1 MDKFEFKVKIEQIKK
16 LVNKSDYETAM
27 KIADAIDWRRVKSTG
42 LLTLASS
49 IYEKNREYSDA
60 KDILLIAYERAPIG
74 RTLLTKLT
82 DLALREGNVRE
93 AEAYYKEYCEQV
105 DDNDSVQH
113 LLRFLILEAKGA
125 SVEQQINSLEM
136 YCNDELDDKWLY
148 HLAEL
153 YREAGREDD
162 CVRACDK
169 IMLMFGIG
177 KYVDKAMALKQEF
190 APLNSYQKDLAENR
204 QKYERKLQEVEEK
217 FRDVDLGRNADADDD
232 RREPAREEDEEPESR
247 REESRR
253 EAADES
259 LEASLHEARA
269 EEELAREVCKMQPYE
284 NTEAEEDDQ
293 TRVLQRVSDL
303 HQASQENAGK
313 EDCISGTGME
323 HEAAA
328 QEAEQPEE
336 TMPELE
342 DWDLEEEEQEEAPF
356 ENRIMLAADDE
367 EAGLKAA
374 LGLLKEFHEVLGV
387 KRSAAKISGDRL
399 AKRGVFSV
407 AGKLEGKDL
416 IIERA
421 ADLDE
426 ETLEDLN
433 DFVAQAGEEMS
444 VILIDDE
451 ENLSAFRAEFPAA
464 TEMYGGDGERPE
476 IVEDL
481 EDLEEDEELPEV
493 EEDLPDER
501 ETEDDEAEEEDS
513 EDAEENAEDEAE
525 AEEPEDSDEESKD
538 DGDEADEDE
547 NADDPDEDE
556 REAYE
561 SDREKT
567 EDGDRSEAADVE
579 NDEMDVEDFVQYA
592 CRYAADI
599 DCSIDGKSKL
609 ALYERAEMM
618 EEDGVP
624 LTRESAADLIE
635 HAADKAEKKHLFAK
649 RYDKNGLLIL
659 REKHFFD

>member
-217 FRDVDLGRNADADDD
+217 FLDVDLGRNADGDD
-232 RREPAREEDEEPESR
+232 RGEFARKEENEESENRGEEIR
-247 REESRR
+247 REE
-253 EAADES
+253 ADDS

-269 EEELAREVCKMQPYE
+269 EEELAREVSKMQPYE

-303 HQASQENAGK
+303 HRASQEK
-313 EDCISGTGME
+313 TEQEEDISGAGME
-323 HEAAA
+323 DETAA
-328 QEAEQPEE
+328 QEDVQQED

-367 EAGLKAA
+367 EAGLKEA

-421 ADLDE
+421 ADLDA

-476 IVEDL
+476 VVEDL
-481 EDLEEDEELPEV
+481 EDLEEDEELLEV

-501 ETEDDEAEEEDS
+501 EAEDDVAEEKDTEVS
-513 EDAEENAEDEAE
+513 EDHAPAAKTEAVEET
-525 AEEPEDSDEESKD
+525 DEESPD
-538 DGDEADEDE
+538 DGEGPDEDE
-547 NADDPDEDE
+547 DADDPDADE

-561 SDREKT
+561 SDREKS
-567 EDGDRSEAADVE
+567 ENDVRSESADVE
-579 NDEMDVEDFVQYA
+579 NDEMEVEDFVQYA